1 MALARTRRVP
11 AAVTALAVT
20 ALAVSG
26 CSGKQESAD
35 PSATS
40 ATPTHPTTSASRPEG
55 VRTTEDASPEQT
67 PTVSPMP
74 PDLPPAVAT
83 APAAAPTR
91 EGDTK
96 VYTFGDIDIRLTP
109 NELGVYTAI
118 HIPNLSRRAMYFSVT
133 VRVTGPHGYEVTMKR
148 SFPSVLPGDSAREA
162 GLLIDKDEAPVPAD
176 PVAQI
181 VTFEQTNNG

>member
-1 MALARTRRVP
+1 MALARTRRVS

-20 ALAVSG
+20 VLAVSG
-26 CSGKQESAD
+26 CSGQQEDAD
-35 PSATS
+35 LSGTS
-40 ATPTHPTTSASRPEG
+40 ATPTRTTTSASRPEG
-55 VRTTEDASPEQT
+55 VSTTEDASPEQT
-67 PTVSPMP
+67 PAVSSMS

-91 EGDTK
+91 DGDTK
-96 VYTFGDIDIRLTP
+96 VYTFGDIEIRLTP

-176 PVAQI
+176 PVAEI

>member
-11 AAVTALAVT
+11 AVVTALAVT

-40 ATPTHPTTSASRPEG
+40 ATPAHPTTSASRPEG
-55 VRTTEDASPEQT
+55 VRTKEDASPEQT

-176 PVAQI
+176 PVAEI